1 MFISVLSIFVAAHR
15 AVNWV
20 QFLCS
25 HQATWASIVCFL
37 DESYIIIPTWIPS
50 IPQTASLTEGDSCS
64 NYYLVFIS
72 VWNEFEMLFYLSH

>member
-1 MFISVLSIFVAAHR
+1 MSISVLSVFVAVHR

-25 HQATWASIVCFL
+25 YQATWASIVCFL
-37 DESYIIIPTWIPS
+37 DESYII
-50 IPQTASLTEGDSCS
+50 TASLTLGDSCS